1 MCRKKDNTM
10 DRGTKIG
17 RSFKAMKNT
26 CPLEMGL
33 YSKCVLAHS
42 GTDSLEKNA
51 CSKEFEALKKCFR
64 RAKSGPR

>member
-1 MCRKKDNTM
+1 M

-17 RSFKAMKNT
+17 RAFKAMKGT
-26 CPLEMGL
+26 CPLEMGM

-51 CSKEFEALKKCFR
+51 CSKEFEALRKCFR
-64 RAKSGPR
+64 KTKPGLR